1 MRARRDGERTRCRE
15 RGARVEE
22 RHPRHGPALRGGGNR
37 VDPAPTAGDAPT
49 LGGRPGRRPRGE
61 AAASTP
67 RSRPASDRGAARQ
80 PPRRSQE
87 ARPGDGGPGE
97 GARRRGAARGGPGAF
112 GLGAAQEGPE
122 SRAPRRGLRWTPARA
137 AGSLAPGQR
146 WRPRPLQP
154 RDRSSCWRWRDTPR
168 PGDRGLGD
176 APQDPLCWR
185 VVRLAARRGASA
197 CLPAHR
203 PRCANRGLPGG
214 AATAPPRAAAP
225 GSPRGTQ
232 PSRAAHRA
240 HPSIPLARPRPSRCR
255 PGGPLGGRPGCGRD
269 AGHLAQSTCPA
280 AEVSWGHGRGP
291 LPEAGP
297 CAPPRRLRATCGD
310 MERAAQPQPVTLAM
324 LHSFT

>member
-1 MRARRDGERTRCRE
+1 MESA
-15 RGARVEE
+15 RGAGRGEPAW
-22 RHPRHGPALRGGGNR
+22 RRGIPRRHGPALRGGGNR
-37 VDPAPTAGDAPT
+37 VDPAPTAGGAPT

-67 RSRPASDRGAARQ
+67 RSRPASDRAAARQ

-87 ARPGDGGPGE
+87 ARP
-97 GARRRGAARGGPGAF
+97 RRRR
-112 GLGAAQEGPE
+112 
-122 SRAPRRGLRWTPARA
+122 PRRGRPPAGR
-137 AGSLAPGQR
+137 SPG
-146 WRPRPLQP
+146 RPRRLRP
-154 RDRSSCWRWRDTPR
+154 RGGAGGARGQGSTEGAALDTGEGCGVPGAGTEVASEALAAPR
-168 PGDRGLGD
+168 PQQLLEMAGHAPPRRQRPGGRPAGPALLARCPPGRAQRSLGLS
-176 APQDPLCWR
+176 PSPE
-185 VVRLAARRGASA
+185 ARR
-197 CLPAHR
+197 
-203 PRCANRGLPGG
+203 PRRANRGLPGG

-225 GSPRGTQ
+225 GSPRGAQ

-240 HPSIPLARPRPSRCR
+240 HPSIPLASPRPSRCR

-280 AEVSWGHGRGP
+280 AVVSWGHGRGP